1 MFAAYR
7 LIQIK
12 TIIYMKK
19 IILLLIAVTLFS
31 CKKEA
36 TYGPLNLKNGQEI
49 ELLVDHR
56 YYADQDVLL
65 TASTKESAQAS
76 LIGFDN
82 REPGYTYKI
91 KARFHYEANPPMDG
105 SSYWYEFVKVINK
118 EQYKGSEPFS
128 VQLIVSYVP
137 GGPMIRLNKANND
150 YYLIPEKIQ
159 FTYANTEV
167 EEQLAEIWANAL
179 EMRDNSQTVHQ
190 PKWQTV
196 KATVTHDPQ
205 HFGKAYLI
213 QKIEFTN
220 R

>member
-1 MFAAYR
+1 
-7 LIQIK
+7 
-12 TIIYMKK
+12 MKK

-65 TASTKESAQAS
+65 TVRGNDPVDAY
-76 LIGFDN
+76 LIGFEE
-82 REPGYTYKI
+82 REVGYNYKV
-91 KARFHYEANPPMDG
+91 KARFHYDENPPADG
-105 SSYWYEFVKVINK
+105 SPYRYEFVNVISK

-137 GGPMIRLNKANND
+137 GGPVIRLNKMNND
-150 YYLIPEKIQ
+150 YYFIPEKIQ

-167 EEQLAEIWANAL
+167 EKQLAEIWANAL
-179 EMRDNSQTVHQ
+179 EMRDDSQTVHE
-190 PKWQTV
+190 PKWQTA

-205 HFGKAYLI
+205 HFGKAYLV